1 MQTLSQ
7 RWLKICNTV
16 WPNISH
22 LQLDWSKSV
31 ELCRDLL
38 RGLKF
43 LVLFILDV
51 NFLLAFYFRLV
62 KFVSEVQVKHS
73 KMNANAI
80 QYVLFFI
87 MILKLCELEWSCTS
101 EYIYRLNFSI
111 LLVDF
116 RICLEMKCNKR
127 EFRFFENLTLFRL
140 NAQPWDLTWNCSK
153 K

>member
-111 LLVDF
+111 LLLILEFVWKWNVISENSDF
-116 RICLEMKCNKR
+116 SKILLSSDWMPNLEI
-127 EFRFFENLTLFRL
+127 
-140 NAQPWDLTWNCSK
+140 
-153 K
+153 